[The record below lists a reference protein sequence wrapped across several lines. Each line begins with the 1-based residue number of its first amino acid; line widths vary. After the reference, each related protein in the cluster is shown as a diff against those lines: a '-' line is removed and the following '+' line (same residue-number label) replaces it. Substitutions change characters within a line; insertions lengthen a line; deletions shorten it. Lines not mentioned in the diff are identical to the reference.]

1 MIYLGSFIL
10 IYSDRISYMAA
21 DIKYDYEIL
30 NDNTLPHYKIN
41 LVLGTNGRR
50 GSKVNF
56 EQDIELYE
64 SRTTLHNLLTPTKT
78 TRYKQ
83 DRGTENMELSPLVR
97 QKFQSDSQQG
107 NLSIECPVTVTITQY

>member
-1 MIYLGSFIL
+1 MWLYKIL
-10 IYSDRISYMAA
+10 IS
-21 DIKYDYEIL
+21 
-30 NDNTLPHYKIN
+30 NTLPHGKIN

-50 GSKVNF
+50 ASKVNF

-83 DRGTENMELSPLVR
+83 DRGTENMELSPLAR
-97 QKFQSDSQQG
+97 QKFPSNSQQC
-107 NLSIECPVTVTITQY
+107 NSSIECPVTVTITQY